1 VPWLCP
7 GPLLLCLCPAAVA
20 VCGNDGLVADPA
32 RACVRPAID
41 SLRSGGALR
50 VCASGGCVVGVS
62 ATERR
67 WCGGGCWR
75 APGGAGPP
83 CLLPPGR
90 CRRRRHRRCRLH
102 TPHPTPHTCTSHAP
116 PRTDPPRWYSMA
128 HTREL
133 TNLSGQGHVCVLAG
147 EVHGAQ
153 AGWAHGVHGPG
164 SGCAPS
170 LPARVGAMAGPALGQ
185 PAAAGWLE
193 GSAHA
198 PAAGRRAC
206 CAVLCC
212 PAPPRPCAPADAS
225 ASASASASAGPADS
239 AQRLLAARPS
249 LCRWPAAGLACQT
262 QPPEEVKQWLADRQ
276 CAVCSLTGWLA
287 GWLAGWQFGAFDA
300 AWVAGCARR
309 GLALRHRGVRARR
322 RAWRAWRVAQLV
334 LHERRQL
341 RELATEVGRGWRA
354 RRSFRCVRACVR

>member
-83 CLLPPGR
+83 CLPPPGR
-90 CRRRRHRRCRLH
+90 CRRRRRCRLH

-262 QPPEEVKQWLADRQ
+262 QPPEEVKRWLADRQ
-276 CAVCSLTGWLA
+276 CAVCSLAGWLA
-287 GWLAGWQFGAFDA
+287 GWLAVRRLRCSLGGGLCAAGAGPAPPGRESA
-300 AWVAGCARR
+300 APGVAGVAR
-309 GLALRHRGVRARR
+309 GSAGPPRAAAAAGAGDGGGARLEG
-322 RAWRAWRVAQLV
+322 AAQLP
-334 LHERRQL
+334 
-341 RELATEVGRGWRA
+341 
-354 RRSFRCVRACVR
+354 VRACVREVT